1 MIQIN
6 PSGQALVIYLDQ
18 KMHSSLVINALG
30 LNRPWASSLFY
41 IEYAFQKAKNY
52 DNLWEVHI
60 RRGILIQIMD
70 QWTML
75 LSDNANVE
83 ILLEALSVPGF
94 MDVKLRVEKLL
105 EQNI

>member
-41 IEYAFQKAKNY
+41 IKEKIKFNFLVNIININKGT
-52 DNLWEVHI
+52 V
-60 RRGILIQIMD
+60 
-70 QWTML
+70 
-75 LSDNANVE
+75 SC
-83 ILLEALSVPGF
+83 LSVC
-94 MDVKLRVEKLL
+94 LL
-105 EQNI
+105 CVMITQVLFQTFNTRGKQQPMQSPTFV

>member
-41 IEYAFQKAKNY
+41 ILYALYFRIKKFAFHY
-52 DNLWEVHI
+52 DSSKHVCLEME
-60 RRGILIQIMD
+60 ILIC
-70 QWTML
+70 
-75 LSDNANVE
+75 
-83 ILLEALSVPGF
+83 
-94 MDVKLRVEKLL
+94 
-105 EQNI
+105 